1 MSKASKDSLKLRL
14 LTALPLIPLLLAV
27 ILMPALKTVFVLMV
41 LFLSAMAAW
50 EFKALISA
58 LRPEMTGLGLMLLA
72 PVLPL
77 VLFWEQQ
84 AGPLFF
90 VSFNLLF
97 FALVLEHLF
106 VKEPPLERLAF
117 SLAGL
122 LYTGGLPCFFI
133 ALHRI
138 PQTGPG
144 LITLLLVAIGLSDTC
159 AYGFGK
165 AFGKHK
171 LCPTVS
177 PNKTIE
183 GSIAGLCGGLAAGI
197 IAYALQQHWAC
208 LWLPRWPWFIYVLIG
223 LSLAITGQIGDLA
236 ESVLK
241 RSAGVKD
248 SGKLFPGHGGVLD
261 RCDAFLF
268 GGPTLY
274 CALLL
279 LEMQGFQA
287 F

>member
-1 MSKASKDSLKLRL
+1 MSKASKDNLKLRL
-14 LTALPLIPLLLAV
+14 LTALPLIPLLVVV
-27 ILMPALKTVFVLMV
+27 IVMPALKTVFALLVV
-41 LFLSAMAAW
+41 FLSFMGAW
-50 EFKALISA
+50 EFKGLIKA
-58 LRPEMTGLGLMLLA
+58 LRPEMTPLRVMLLA
-72 PVLPL
+72 PLLPL
-77 VLFWEQQ
+77 VLFAEGQ
-84 AGPLFF
+84 AGPFFF
-90 VSFNLLF
+90 VLFNLLF
-97 FALVLEHLF
+97 FALVLEHLY
-106 VKEPPLERLAF
+106 VTEPPLERLAF

-133 ALHRI
+133 ALHST

-144 LITLLLVAIGLSDTC
+144 LIMLLLVAIGLSDTC

-171 LCPTVS
+171 LCPSVS

-183 GSIAGLCGGLAAGI
+183 GSAAGLVGGMSAG
-197 IAYALQQHWAC
+197 AFAWVAHYYGAC
-208 LWLPRWPWFIYVLIG
+208 SWLPQWPWFIFLFTG
-223 LSLAITGQIGDLA
+223 LALAVTGQIGDLA

-248 SGKLFPGHGGVLD
+248 SGTLFPGHGGALD

-279 LEMQGFQA
+279 FEVLGF
-287 F
+287 